1 MPGSGESFG
10 IHTPFLCG
18 VDGSHATGM
27 GILGSEYQWAHLE
40 RYQLRVSLTQLKRKG
55 GRGVVGHPSPT
66 KRESQAVWAIPGQ
79 LRGSRSSA
87 IHVYT
92 RGIDICWVH
101 QVINVFL
108 PLSGHRQF
116 LVYTRSSTFL
126 RLYQVIGDSLFIPG
140 RSELFTPVAA
150 VWGALFRPI
159 YSRGAILG
167 PFACVAPGRARSTSM
182 GRFWGAS
189 FLQPSSLWDVHNGRR
204 PFRTV

>member
-1 MPGSGESFG
+1 MPAASFFDTAEKEG
-10 IHTPFLCG
+10 
-18 VDGSHATGM
+18 
-27 GILGSEYQWAHLE
+27 
-40 RYQLRVSLTQLKRKG
+40 G
-55 GRGVVGHPSPT
+55 GRGVVGRPLPT
-66 KRESQAVWAIPGQ
+66 KRESQVVWAIPGQ
-79 LRGSRSSA
+79 LQGSRSST
-87 IHVYT
+87 ILVYT

-150 VWGALFRPI
+150 VLGALLRPI
-159 YSRGAILG
+159 PVHSRGAIPG
-167 PFACVAPGRARSTSM
+167 PFACVAPGRARSTPM
-182 GRFWGAS
+182 GRFWVAS
-189 FLQPSSLWDVHNGRR
+189 FLQLSSLRDVHNGRR

>member
-1 MPGSGESFG
+1 
-10 IHTPFLCG
+10 
-18 VDGSHATGM
+18 M
-27 GILGSEYQWAHLE
+27 GTLGSEYQWAHLE
-40 RYQLRVSLTQLKRKG
+40 RCRPRIPLSQLKRKG
-55 GRGVVGHPSPT
+55 GRGVVGRPLPT

-79 LRGSRSSA
+79 LRGSRSSTFL
-87 IHVYT
+87 VYT

-150 VWGALFRPI
+150 VWGALLRPI
-159 YSRGAILG
+159 HSRGAVPG
-167 PFACVAPGRARSTSM
+167 PFACVAPGRARSTPM
-182 GRFWGAS
+182 GRFWAAS
-189 FLQPSSLWDVHNGRR
+189 FLQLSWLRDVHNGRR